1 MILLQMFWEFFK
13 TGLFAVGG
21 GLATVPFLYDIAAR
35 YDWLDASII
44 PDMIAVS
51 EATPGP
57 IGINMATFTG
67 YNAAGILGAVV
78 ATLGL
83 VAPALI
89 VGIIVFR
96 ILDKFMANRY
106 VDGAFRL
113 IRPAAT
119 AMIAAAGL
127 TVFSPSVLFFAK
139 FKNDLSWQGFLSM
152 FSWKTLLVF
161 VLLFGASKV
170 KKLEK
175 LHPLVFIAA
184 GAVLGIVLGL

>member
-51 EATPGP
+51 ESTPGP

-67 YNAAGILGAVV
+67 YNAAGIPGAII

-89 VGIIVFR
+89 VGVIVFR
-96 ILDKFMANRY
+96 VLDKFMENRF
-106 VDGAFRL
+106 VNGAFKL

-127 TVFSPSVLFFAK
+127 TVFSTSVVFLSN
-139 FKNDLSWQGFLSM
+139 FKNDLTWSGFLSM

-161 VLLFGASKV
+161 ALLFAASKV
-170 KKLEK
+170 KKLK
-175 LHPLVFIAA
+175 DLHPLVFIAA
-184 GAVLGIVLGL
+184 GAALGIALGL

>member
-127 TVFSPSVLFFAK
+127 TVFSTSVLFFAK

>member
-1 MILLQMFWEFFK
+1 
-13 TGLFAVGG
+13 
-21 GLATVPFLYDIAAR
+21 
-35 YDWLDASII
+35 
-44 PDMIAVS
+44 
-51 EATPGP
+51 
-57 IGINMATFTG
+57 MATFTG
-67 YNAAGILGAVV
+67 YNAAGVLGAVI

-89 VGIIVFR
+89 VGVIVFR

-127 TVFSPSVLFFAK
+127 TVFTTSVIFLAR
-139 FKNDLSWQGFLSM
+139 FKSDLSWNGFLSM

-161 VLLFGASKV
+161 ALLFAASKV
-170 KKLEK
+170 KKLSS
-175 LHPLVFIAA
+175 LHPLVFIGA